1 MPSYKYNMRII
12 STFSWSCS
20 ESGHL
25 FIYLQ
30 GHLNSLFCELLFI
43 SFAHFSIGQFVFFLF
58 IWEKNLNM
66 YIYLYNS
73 LLLYVGQI
81 FSPCLPLAL
90 DLIIRNF
97 LLVFLYYSGFLQLSL
112 PVTAHRC
119 FLGPHAVFSGNP
131 LPSLNHVLKANVG
144 WVESVILR

>member
-1 MPSYKYNMRII
+1 
-12 STFSWSCS
+12 
-20 ESGHL
+20 
-25 FIYLQ
+25 
-30 GHLNSLFCELLFI
+30 
-43 SFAHFSIGQFVFFLF
+43 
-58 IWEKNLNM
+58 M

-144 WVESVILR
+144 